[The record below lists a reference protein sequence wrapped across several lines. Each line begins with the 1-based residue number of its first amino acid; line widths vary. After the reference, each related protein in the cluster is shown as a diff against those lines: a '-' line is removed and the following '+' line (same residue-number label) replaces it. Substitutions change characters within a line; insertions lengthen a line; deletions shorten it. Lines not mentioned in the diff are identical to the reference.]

1 MNKKATTLKLNKDN
15 EITLFKMHFPK
26 KIKTR
31 NGGL

>member
-1 MNKKATTLKLNKDN
+1 MNKGLLNKDN
-15 EITLFKMHFPK
+15 EITLFKMHFPD

>member
-1 MNKKATTLKLNKDN
+1 MNKKATKLKLNKDN
-15 EITLFKMHFPK
+15 EITLFKMHFLN